1 MTMDAQFIKDIY
13 EGAVGKKYDISM
25 SHFFARL
32 KMKSF
37 NNSSLKQ
44 GDRVIVFCC
53 GSGLDFPHIMNKIG
67 DHGSILGV
75 DFSSQ
80 MLEKAKKR
88 VADFGWKNVELIQ
101 ADVTIFDSLNR
112 SGADVGVCTLGMSI
126 IPDFEKAYY
135 NLLSQVKTGGEII
148 IGDMK
153 LASGWKALFNPIT
166 VFLAKRFGGT
176 IEGHQNS
183 IKLISMMH
191 QNLEDVTLHEY
202 FMGAYFYCIGR
213 KK

>member
-1 MTMDAQFIKDIY
+1 MDAQSIKGIY
-13 EGAVGKKYDISM
+13 EGKVGKKYDIST
-25 SHFFARL
+25 SHFFASL

-53 GSGLDFPHIMNKIG
+53 GSGLDFPHILNKIG

-80 MLEKAKKR
+80 MLEKAKQR
-88 VADFGWKNVELIQ
+88 VSDFGWKNVELIQ
-101 ADVTIFDSLNR
+101 ADVTTFDTPDK

-126 IPDFEKAYY
+126 IPDFEKAYL
-135 NLLSQVKTGGEII
+135 NLLSQVKSGGEII

-153 LASGWKALFNPIT
+153 LASGWKALFNPLT

-176 IEGHQNS
+176 NEGHQNS
-183 IKLISMMH
+183 QQLISLMS
-191 QNLEDVTLHEY
+191 QNLEDVRLHEY